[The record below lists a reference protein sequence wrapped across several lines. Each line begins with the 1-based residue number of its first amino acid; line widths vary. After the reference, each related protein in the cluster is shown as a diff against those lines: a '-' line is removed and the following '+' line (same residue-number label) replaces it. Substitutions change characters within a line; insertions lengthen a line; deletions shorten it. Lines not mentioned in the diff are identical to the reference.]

1 MSKKVFLKVSMLSMC
16 LTTVA
21 AQAQGPDDQ
30 GQNKFGGIDAII
42 NSLGDSD
49 VAAKPDFPTVKNM
62 VMAVPSLP
70 IKKEPEVEKSVGKA
84 PKQDE
89 PLKTVEDNVLDT
101 RVTEMPPGSRFT
113 FKRNLFLPSNK
124 SGFLF
129 LDGEPK
135 FAIDSG
141 ADINKILLMKD
152 ASSTPCALIS
162 NKSNIMMRGLVSDGK
177 VRTHLDVDKMSFS
190 TMSRPGYQDRTYIKI
205 MFSPKL
211 PKGVVEPERNS
222 VDIHLTCQLP
232 QDFGTDYKKYR
243 LRDIDTTLNG
253 LFNFSLPRYI
263 EI

>member
-16 LTTVA
+16 LTAVA
-21 AQAQGPDDQ
+21 AQAQDSNHQ

-42 NSLGDSD
+42 NSLGNSEA
-49 VAAKPDFPTVKNM
+49 AAKPDVPTAKNM
-62 VMAVPSLP
+62 ETKVPSLP
-70 IKKEPEVEKSVGKA
+70 MEKEPKVAKA
-84 PKQDE
+84 VDKAADEDE
-89 PLKTVEDNVLDT
+89 PLKVVEDNVLDT
-101 RVTEMPPGSRFT
+101 RVTEIPPGARFT

-129 LDGEPK
+129 LDGKPK

-141 ADINKILLMKD
+141 ADINKILLMRD
-152 ASSTPCALIS
+152 ATSTPCALIS
-162 NKSNIMMRGLVSDGK
+162 NKSNIMMRGMVSDGK

-190 TMSRPGYQDRTYIKI
+190 TMSRPGGQDRTYIKV

-243 LRDIDTTLNG
+243 LRDIDNTLNG
-253 LFNFSLPRYI
+253 LFGFSLPRYI